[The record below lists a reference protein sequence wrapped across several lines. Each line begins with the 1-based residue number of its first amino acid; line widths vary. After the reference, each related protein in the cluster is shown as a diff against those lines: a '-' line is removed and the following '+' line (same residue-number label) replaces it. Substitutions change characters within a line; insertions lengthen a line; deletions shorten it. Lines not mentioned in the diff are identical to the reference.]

1 MPDLKRIRQ
10 LAIVA
15 LVSSLVWGC
24 GTPTE
29 VRDLAEKTAA
39 NTSFVSTQLNLL
51 AQDARLLAELRAA
64 NMARLHAA
72 TVEVQVRSTFDE
84 ALIEKSGGSS
94 LNLLRDL
101 AAWST
106 EIRTM
111 FETAANAESERK
123 ELILNTQVPL
133 DTPTKELGKV
143 AEALAD
149 LAKDDNTKTRA
160 KFIAAFI
167 KQVVKE
173 VKAKK
178 EQSEKAMANAK
189 AGLKKKK

>member
-1 MPDLKRIRQ
+1 MPDLKRIRR

-15 LVSSLVWGC
+15 LVSSILWGC
-24 GTPTE
+24 GTPTA

-84 ALIEKSGGSS
+84 ALIEKSGGSLS
-94 LNLLRDL
+94 LVGDL
-101 AAWST
+101 TAWST
-106 EIRTM
+106 KIRTM

-123 ELILNTQVPL
+123 KLILKTQVPL
-133 DTPTKELGKV
+133 DSPTKELGKV

-178 EQSEKAMANAK
+178 EQSEKAMANVK
-189 AGLKKKK
+189 DGLNNVK

>member
-1 MPDLKRIRQ
+1 MPDLKRIRR

-39 NTSFVSTQLNLL
+39 NTSFVSTQLILL
-51 AQDARLLAELRAA
+51 AQDTRLLAELRAA

-84 ALIEKSGGSS
+84 ALIEKSGGSLS
-94 LNLLRDL
+94 LVGDL
-101 AAWST
+101 TAWST
-106 EIRTM
+106 KIRTM

-123 ELILNTQVPL
+123 ELILKTQVPL

-178 EQSEKAMANAK
+178 EQSEKAMARVK
-189 AGLKKKK
+189 DGLNKKK

>member
-1 MPDLKRIRQ
+1 MPDLKRIRR

-84 ALIEKSGGSS
+84 ALIEKSGGS
-94 LNLLRDL
+94 LDLVKEL

-123 ELILNTQVPL
+123 ELILKTQAPL

-178 EQSEKAMANAK
+178 EQSEKAMASVK
-189 AGLKKKK
+189 DGLNKKK

>member
-1 MPDLKRIRQ
+1 MPDLKRIRR

-15 LVSSLVWGC
+15 LVSSLLWGC
-24 GTPTE
+24 GTPTA

-84 ALIEKSGGSS
+84 ALIEKSGGSLS
-94 LNLLRDL
+94 LLRDL
-101 AAWST
+101 TAWST
-106 EIRTM
+106 KIRTM

-123 ELILNTQVPL
+123 KLILKTQVPL

-178 EQSEKAMANAK
+178 EQSEKAMANVK
-189 AGLKKKK
+189 DGLNKKK

>member
-1 MPDLKRIRQ
+1 MPDLKRIRR
-10 LAIVA
+10 LAVVA
-15 LVSSLVWGC
+15 LVSTLVWGC

-51 AQDARLLAELRAA
+51 AQDTRLLAELRAA

-72 TVEVQVRSTFDE
+72 TVEVQVRSTFDK
-84 ALIEKSGGSS
+84 ALIEKSGGS
-94 LNLLRDL
+94 LDLVRDL

-106 EIRTM
+106 KIRTM

-123 ELILNTQVPL
+123 ELILKTQVPL
-133 DTPTKELGKV
+133 DTPSKELGKV

-160 KFIAAFI
+160 KFIAGFI
-167 KQVVKE
+167 KQVAKE

-178 EQSEKAMANAK
+178 EQSEKAMAKAK
-189 AGLKKKK
+189 AGLNKKK

>member
-1 MPDLKRIRQ
+1 MPDLKRIRR

-84 ALIEKSGGSS
+84 ALIEKSGGSLS
-94 LNLLRDL
+94 LVRDL
-101 AAWST
+101 VAWST
-106 EIRTM
+106 KIRTM
-111 FETAANAESERK
+111 FETAANAESKR
-123 ELILNTQVPL
+123 
-133 DTPTKELGKV
+133 
-143 AEALAD
+143 
-149 LAKDDNTKTRA
+149 
-160 KFIAAFI
+160 
-167 KQVVKE
+167 
-173 VKAKK
+173 
-178 EQSEKAMANAK
+178 
-189 AGLKKKK
+189 

>member
-1 MPDLKRIRQ
+1 MPDLKRIRR
-10 LAIVA
+10 LAVVA
-15 LVSSLVWGC
+15 LVSSLLWGC
-24 GTPTE
+24 GTPAE

-51 AQDARLLAELRAA
+51 AQDTRLLAELRAA

-72 TVEVQVRSTFDE
+72 TVAVQVRSTFDE
-84 ALIEKSGGSS
+84 ALIEKSGDSS
-94 LNLLRDL
+94 DLVEVL
-101 AAWST
+101 AAWSAK
-106 EIRTM
+106 IQTM
-111 FETAANAESERK
+111 FEAAADAESKRK
-123 ELILNTQVPL
+123 ELILKTQVPL
-133 DTPTKELGKV
+133 DAPTKELGKV

-178 EQSEKAMANAK
+178 EQSEKAMDKAK
-189 AGLKKKK
+189 AGLKNKK

>member
-1 MPDLKRIRQ
+1 MPDLKRIRR

-15 LVSSLVWGC
+15 LVSSLLWGC
-24 GTPTE
+24 GTPTA

-51 AQDARLLAELRAA
+51 AQDTRLLTELRAA

-84 ALIEKSGGSS
+84 ALIEKSGGSLS
-94 LNLLRDL
+94 LLRDL
-101 AAWST
+101 TAWST
-106 EIRTM
+106 KIRIM
-111 FETAANAESERK
+111 FETAANAESKRK
-123 ELILNTQVPL
+123 ELILKTQVPL
-133 DTPTKELGKV
+133 DTPTKELAKV

-178 EQSEKAMANAK
+178 EQSEKAMANVK
-189 AGLKKKK
+189 KGLNNK

>member
-1 MPDLKRIRQ
+1 MPDLKRIRR
-10 LAIVA
+10 LAVVV

-39 NTSFVSTQLNLL
+39 NTSFVSTQLHLL
-51 AQDARLLAELRAA
+51 AQDTRLLTELRAA

-84 ALIEKSGGSS
+84 ALIEKSGGSLS
-94 LNLLRDL
+94 LARDL

-106 EIRTM
+106 KIQTM
-111 FETAANAESERK
+111 FETAADAESKRK
-123 ELILNTQVPL
+123 ELILKTQVPL
-133 DTPTKELGKV
+133 DAPTKELGKV

-178 EQSEKAMANAK
+178 EQSEKAMASAK
-189 AGLKKKK
+189 AGLNKKK